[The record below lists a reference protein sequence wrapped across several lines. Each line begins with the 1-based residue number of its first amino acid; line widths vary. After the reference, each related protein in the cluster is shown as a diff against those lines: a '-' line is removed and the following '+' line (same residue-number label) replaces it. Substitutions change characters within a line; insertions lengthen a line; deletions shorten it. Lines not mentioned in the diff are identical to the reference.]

1 MAEERTR
8 HTDPNERDA
17 HAEQPRTPG
26 QRAFWKRLLTLKWF
40 VVLLVLTIVVQGG
53 FFTYYQCVA
62 RTPAPTPDAE
72 VGLGDFG
79 FRAGQA
85 EKGRIVA
92 AEFSLHLALL
102 PQFTEAAH
110 LRLETHK
117 FRVQQDIEELL
128 RQAHGADFD
137 DPTLTELKRQLQ
149 EQVNETLGIRAIADV
164 IITDLKLT
172 INEKKAD
179 SPATETAELVP
190 WVEKPSS

>member
-8 HTDPNERDA
+8 HTDPDA
-17 HAEQPRTPG
+17 SGAEQSKTPG
-26 QRAFWKRLLTLKWF
+26 KPPVWRRLLTLRWF

-53 FFTYYQCVA
+53 FFTYYQLAA
-62 RTPAPTPDAE
+62 RTPAPTPAETE
-72 VGLGDFG
+72 VGLGDFA

-92 AEFSLHLALL
+92 AEFSLHIALL
-102 PQFTEAAH
+102 PQLDEAAH
-110 LRLETHK
+110 FCLKTRK

-137 DPTLTELKRQLQ
+137 DPTLAELKRQLQ

-172 INEKKAD
+172 FNDKKPD
-179 SPATETAELVP
+179 SPATATAELVP
-190 WVEKPSS
+190 WVDKPSS

>member
-8 HTDPNERDA
+8 HTDSGEPGD
-17 HAEQPRTPG
+17 EQSKTPG
-26 QRAFWKRLLTLKWF
+26 KPPAWKRLFTLRWF
-40 VVLLVLTIVVQGG
+40 VVLLVVTIVVQGG
-53 FFTYYQCVA
+53 FFTYYQLA
-62 RTPAPTPDAE
+62 AGTPTPTPVESE
-72 VGLGDFG
+72 VSLGDFA

-85 EKGRIVA
+85 EKARIVA
-92 AEFSLHLALL
+92 AQFSLHIALL
-102 PQFTEAAH
+102 PQLGEAAH
-110 LRLETHK
+110 ACLKTRK

-137 DPTLTELKRQLQ
+137 DPTLAELKRQLQ

-172 INEKKAD
+172 FNDKKAD
-179 SPATETAELVP
+179 SPATATAELVP